1 MINFFKTFAFRLA
14 IVAIAASFLFNFSP
28 AEQYRALFVDKGPDK
43 FNPAYEIFQKTLDL
57 HTERCLERRL
67 KVLPLGEVVSIEDAP
82 LYQPYLDE
90 IEALG
95 AEIKLKLRWRN
106 YAVVECDSATAV
118 SIGNLA
124 FVTSVIPITSKMEI
138 AEKSA
143 VEKMYRG
150 GNLPEILLPEN
161 NCGGY
166 DYGESFRQNR
176 MIGTDDLHA
185 MGFSGKGV
193 ITAFLDN
200 GFQWRGKSAFET
212 MSYLD
217 EYDFVFGDDDT
228 QNDSLDREDQDHH
241 GTMTLGACGGF
252 YPGVLIGTA
261 PGATYL
267 LAKTENMNSETHYE
281 EDAYAAAIEWAEAL
295 GSDVSN
301 SSLGYRYF
309 DSANQS
315 YSYEELDGST
325 TIVARAVNGAVRR
338 GMVCVTS
345 AGNNG
350 PAEKSIVSPADAD
363 SSVAVGAIS
372 PTDTLLA
379 FSSRG
384 PVASGSI
391 KPDLLAQGIEVTT
404 VAPNEDNM
412 YMYGTGTSLAAPLI
426 AGGVSLLIQAFP
438 EKTTWEIRRAIFESC
453 SHYENPNDSL
463 GRGIPNFRKAALN
476 LGILIS
482 PPITYRVR
490 EFKRIGFYVESKSKI
505 MRVTANVFF
514 ESTGAEEIYELIP
527 SAFENFYYA
536 DIPAALFGGEPADFS
551 ATVETTDDDRRA
563 PVDPDSLFALLPDG
577 IEIPCGVD
585 IANLPHGGDFA
596 EGAYVSP
603 SVVTDFRSSIDLFL
617 PPLDGAKA
625 DVSCYSA
632 LGGLAWKKSFS
643 IPQKSYA
650 NFPIPA
656 SNLSAGAYFLI
667 VESGKTR
674 MELKFLI
681 SR

>member
-1 MINFFKTFAFRLA
+1 MSLS
-14 IVAIAASFLFNFSP
+14 IVAIGASILVNLSQ
-28 AEQYRALFVDKGPDK
+28 AEQYRAILVDKGPDK
-43 FNPAYEIFQKTLDL
+43 FNPAYEIFQKTLDI
-57 HTERCLERRL
+57 HTERCIERRL

-82 LYQPYLDE
+82 LYEPYLEE
-90 IEALG
+90 IESLG
-95 AEIKLKLRWRN
+95 AEIKLELRWRN

-118 SIGNLA
+118 SIGILD
-124 FVTSVIPITSKMEI
+124 FVSAVIPISSKMNI
-138 AEKSA
+138 AAKA
-143 VEKMYRG
+143 GLEKMYRSG
-150 GNLPEILLPEN
+150 DVPEILLPES
-161 NCGGY
+161 NCGGF
-166 DYGESFRQNR
+166 DYGASFRQNQ
-176 MIGTDDLHA
+176 MIGTNDLHA
-185 MGFSGKGV
+185 LGFAGKGV
-193 ITAFLDN
+193 YTAFLDN
-200 GFQWRGKSAFET
+200 GFQRRGKAAFET
-212 MSYLD
+212 TSYLD

-295 GSDVSN
+295 GADVSN

-315 YSYEELDGST
+315 YSFKELDGST

-384 PVASGSI
+384 PVASGGI

-438 EKTTWEIRRAIFESC
+438 EKPTWEIRRAIFESC
-453 SHYENPNDSL
+453 SNFENPNDSL
-463 GRGIPNFRKAALN
+463 GRGVPNFHEAALN

-482 PPITYRVR
+482 PPITYAVR
-490 EFKRIGFYVESKSKI
+490 EFKRIGFYIESKSKI

-514 ESTGAEEIYELIP
+514 ERSGEEEIYELIP

-536 DIPAALFGGEPADFS
+536 DIPAAIFGGEPADYFV
-551 ATVETTDDDRRA
+551 TVETIDDDRRA
-563 PVDPDSLFALLPDG
+563 PFDRDSLFALLPDG
-577 IEIPCGVD
+577 VEIPCGVD

-603 SVVTDFRSSIDLFL
+603 SVVTDFRSSVDLFL
-617 PPLDGAKA
+617 PPLDGVKA

-632 LGGLAWKKSFS
+632 LGGLAWKKSFL

-656 SNLSAGAYFLI
+656 SNLSAGAYFLF
-667 VESGKTR
+667 VESGGTR
-674 MELKFLI
+674 IELKFLI